1 MAAKTAT
8 AADTVTITE
17 ASPAMPVT
25 GSVLP
30 GVVGSFTDG
39 PRDNHP
45 GAATTRPGEVDTLGL
60 KPIQYLMRAWSVTH
74 SIYVE
79 WWSTG
84 AIDATGAYAPA
95 SFGTLTDI
103 VWVTYR

>member
-17 ASPAMPVT
+17 NSPSMPVA

-30 GVVGSFTDG
+30 GTVDSFADG

-45 GAATTRPGEVDTLGL
+45 GAGTTRPGEVDTLGL
-60 KPIQYLMRAWSVTH
+60 KPTLYLMRAWSVTH
-74 SIYVE
+74 SVYVE
-79 WWSTG
+79 WWAVGIIDSTG
-84 AIDATGAYAPA
+84 AQAPA
-95 SFGTLTDI
+95 SFGVINDI
-103 VWVTYR
+103 VWLEYQ